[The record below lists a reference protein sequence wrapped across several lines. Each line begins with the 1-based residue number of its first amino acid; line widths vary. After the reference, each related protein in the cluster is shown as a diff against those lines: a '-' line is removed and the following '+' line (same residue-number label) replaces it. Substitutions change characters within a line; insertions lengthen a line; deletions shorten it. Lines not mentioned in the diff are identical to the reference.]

1 MEEALTSF
9 TAAGFQRALNYIG
22 IGANEVKAVDGDGRT
37 DSCGQQRFGGVCSF
51 RGGQR
56 WSAVSEQSI
65 AVLILSVSVGLSSN
79 LAFSLTFPP
88 PPPSPPTHK
97 VNATLRPSIP
107 SPTTSK
113 VHPVQNQMSFID
125 APPPSY
131 DQIDSHPPAG
141 GDSIGYDLSEKVAEQ
156 SSVIRV
162 QELEIG
168 KLRRDLGRMKEQ
180 MERFEQRDE
189 ETQPPPGKAT
199 PIPPKLE
206 QTLVQV
212 VSEEVEERRRR
223 RRSKKWDIIGGFVC
237 FVALMAV
244 LGLGIYIVLSKPPNS
259 LINSVISDQQTIQ
272 NGGNSSKRATAT
284 TFSTTTTETAT
295 IVRQFRIIGKVD
307 GDNLCWARAV
317 LSSDQSH
324 PRHCNVIR
332 RSLGDPRL
340 FCTFSLGNSAA
351 LSFGGTKGRF
361 VLPMVPKGKAVILLK
376 DQQRWRSSRKAFGTV
391 HTHTLSLEEA
401 VQRRQK
407 ASTRWGRTEN
417 GDSATAVLGTP
428 VGKKSLTMNA
438 CHANELTDHQI

>member
-1 MEEALTSF
+1 
-9 TAAGFQRALNYIG
+9 
-22 IGANEVKAVDGDGRT
+22 
-37 DSCGQQRFGGVCSF
+37 
-51 RGGQR
+51 
-56 WSAVSEQSI
+56 
-65 AVLILSVSVGLSSN
+65 
-79 LAFSLTFPP
+79 
-88 PPPSPPTHK
+88 
-97 VNATLRPSIP
+97 
-107 SPTTSK
+107 
-113 VHPVQNQMSFID
+113 MSFID

-131 DQIDSHPPAG
+131 DQIDSHSPAG
-141 GDSIGYDLSEKVAEQ
+141 GAGLSGTRDSIGYDLSEKVAEQ

-189 ETQPPPGKAT
+189 EAQPPPGKAT

-212 VSEEVEERRRR
+212 VSEEAEERRRR
-223 RRSKKWDIIGGFVC
+223 RRGRKWDIIGGFVC

-244 LGLGIYIVLSKPPNS
+244 LGLGIYIVLSKPSNS
-259 LINSVISDQQTIQ
+259 MINTLISDQQTIE
-272 NGGNSSKRATAT
+272 NGGNSSKGATATTT

-332 RSLGDPRL
+332 LSVGDPRL
-340 FCTFSLGNSAA
+340 FCTFPLGHSAA
-351 LSFGGTKGRF
+351 LSFGGTKGQF

-376 DQQRWRSSRKAFGTV
+376 DQQRWRSSRKGFGTV
-391 HTHTLSLEEA
+391 HTHTLSLDEA
-401 VQRRQK
+401 VHARAVCMEQLSLFRRFRGGRRRQLAGGGQK
-407 ASTRWGRTEN
+407 TAIPPPPYWALRLGRN
-417 GDSATAVLGTP
+417 HS
-428 VGKKSLTMNA
+428 
-438 CHANELTDHQI
+438 Q